1 MYLTYWKT
9 LRIPPAKNSK
19 PETIRTKFRLT
30 FAEMKASMEA
40 MKESM
45 AQNNQDDPELFFTAY
60 VSFRF
65 LRI

>member
-1 MYLTYWKT
+1 MYRQT

-19 PETIRTKFRLT
+19 PETIRTKLRLT
-30 FAEMKASMEA
+30 FAEMKAIMEVA
-40 MKESM
+40 KDNI
-45 AQNNQDDPELFFTAY
+45 AGTNQEILLRFFMAY